1 MKSKIKQNV
10 LSQTR
15 GMKKPVSQ
23 VIYSLLIIMI
33 SSFYNISYSQGTW
46 TPLTNPSTVL
56 NGGVMVMLLLSD
68 GTVMAKTDSCGSD
81 TTATATWAK
90 LTPDIHGSY
99 INGTWTTITPSHDTR
114 VYFASQVLMDGR
126 VFVAGGEIENES
138 INGNGTGGYSGEVY
152 NPVTD
157 SWSMAPPQN
166 AYFGDANSEILPDG
180 KVLIAVLN
188 GPGDST
194 MIFDPVANTWAG
206 GPLCHGTHDE
216 SAWLKLADSS
226 ILFVDIGSTNSER
239 YIPSLNQWV
248 VDATVSDQLYD
259 PYWSETGAGFLLP
272 DGRAFF
278 LGASGHTAYY
288 TPSGNINPG
297 SWSNGPDIPSSYGT
311 VDAPGA
317 MMVNGKI
324 LCAASPL
331 NTSNSFSGSFYA
343 PTKFFEFDY
352 LSNSFTLISG
362 PAGGDSLNLPCYM
375 TQMLDLP
382 DGTVLLS
389 EQNSSQLYVYSPV
402 GNPLASG
409 KPTINNL
416 VQLVCD
422 TFKIKGTL
430 FNGISEGTGY
440 GDDWQM
446 ASNYPIVRL
455 TSGTNVYYA
464 RTFNW
469 NSTGV
474 QRGSAPDSTLFTL
487 PSGLPYGSYSLAVI
501 ANGISSD
508 TISFNHTPCITG
520 INAIDKQN
528 NLTISPNPAYNT
540 INISNI
546 TGKTNIRIYNSIG
559 ELVIKKETE
568 SNLSIDISK
577 LPMGVYNIIVDG
589 GRGEAF
595 NKIVITK

>member
-1 MKSKIKQNV
+1 MERKTSSNIRM
-10 LSQTR
+10 L
-15 GMKKPVSQ
+15 KKPAGMVC
-23 VIYSLLIIMI
+23 YALLIIMI
-33 SSFYNISYSQGTW
+33 SCLFINSYAQGTW
-46 TPLTNPSTVL
+46 TPLTNTSPVV
-56 NGGVMVMLLLSD
+56 NGGVMVMLLLTD

-81 TTATATWAK
+81 TTATSTWAR

-152 NPVTD
+152 NPLTD
-157 SWSMAPPQN
+157 TWTMAPPQN
-166 AYFGDANSEILPDG
+166 DYFGDANSEILPDG
-180 KVLIAVLN
+180 RVLIGVLS
-188 GPGDST
+188 GQGDST
-194 MIFDPVANTWAG
+194 KIFEPIANTWSAG
-206 GPLCHGTHDE
+206 PTCHGNHDE

-239 YIPSLNQWV
+239 YIPSLNEWV
-248 VDATVSDQLYD
+248 VDATVSDELYD
-259 PYWSETGAGFLLP
+259 PYWFETGAGFLLP
-272 DGRAFF
+272 DGRGFF

-297 SWSNGPDIPSSYGT
+297 TWASGPDIPDNLGT
-311 VDAPGA
+311 IDAPGA

-331 NTSNSFSGSFYA
+331 NTSNTFAGAFYA

-352 LSNSFTLISG
+352 LSNSFTQISG
-362 PAGGDSLNLPCYM
+362 PAGGDSLNIPCYM

-389 EQNSSQLYVYSPV
+389 EQNSSQCYVYSPG
-402 GNPLASG
+402 GNPLAGG

-416 VQLVCD
+416 VQLICD
-422 TFKIKGTL
+422 TFKITGTL
-430 FNGISEGTGY
+430 FNGISEGAAY

-474 QRGSAPDSTLFTL
+474 QRGSAPDSTLFSL
-487 PSGLPYGSYSLAVI
+487 PAGLPIGSYSLAVI

-508 TISFNHTPCITG
+508 TISFNYSPCITG
-520 INAIDKQN
+520 IITIDKPN
-528 NLTISPNPAYNT
+528 NLLICPNPASNN
-540 INISNI
+540 INITNI
-546 TGKTNIRIYNSIG
+546 TGKTIIRLYNSAG
-559 ELVIKKETE
+559 ELVLEKETE
-568 SNLSIDISK
+568 NNICLDISQ
-577 LPMGVYNIIVDG
+577 LPMGVYSIVVND
-589 GRGEAF
+589 GRGGGF
-595 NKIVITK
+595 NKIVVAK

>member
-1 MKSKIKQNV
+1 
-10 LSQTR
+10 
-15 GMKKPVSQ
+15 
-23 VIYSLLIIMI
+23 
-33 SSFYNISYSQGTW
+33 
-46 TPLTNPSTVL
+46 
-56 NGGVMVMLLLSD
+56 MLLLSD
-68 GTVMAKTDSCGSD
+68 GTVMAKTDSCRSD
-81 TTATATWAK
+81 TTATSTWAK

-138 INGNGTGGYSGEVY
+138 INGNGTGGYSGEIY
-152 NPVTD
+152 NPVSDT
-157 SWSMAPPQN
+157 WTMAPLQN

-194 MIFDPVANTWAG
+194 MIFDPIANTWAG

-297 SWSNGPDIPSSYGT
+297 TWSNGPDIPGSYGT

-331 NTSNSFSGSFYA
+331 NTSNTFAGAFYA

-389 EQNSSQLYVYSPV
+389 EQNSSQCYVYSPV
-402 GNPLASG
+402 GIPLASG

-430 FNGISEGTGY
+430 FNGISEGAGY

-487 PSGLPYGSYSLAVI
+487 PAGLPYGSYSLAVI

-508 TISFNHTPCITG
+508 TINFNHTPCFVGITT
-520 INAIDKQN
+520 IDKPN
-528 NLTISPNPAYNT
+528 NLLICPNPASNT

-546 TGKTNIRIYNSIG
+546 TGKTNIRIYNSSG
-559 ELVIKKETE
+559 ELVLEKETE
-568 SNLSIDISK
+568 SNLSLDISQ
-577 LPMGVYNIIVDG
+577 LPMGVYNIIVYDG
-589 GRGEAF
+589 KGGAF

>member
-1 MKSKIKQNV
+1 MIKQNTST
-10 LSQTR
+10 LSYAQP
-15 GMKKPVSQ
+15 KKFAGPVC
-23 VIYSLLIIMI
+23 YALLLIMI
-33 SSFYNISYSQGTW
+33 CFSCVKSYAQGTW
-46 TPLTNPSTVL
+46 APLTNTSPVVS
-56 NGGVMVMLLLSD
+56 GGVMVMLLLTD

-81 TTATATWAK
+81 TTATSTWAK

-138 INGNGTGGYSGEVY
+138 INGNGTGGYSGEIY
-152 NPVTD
+152 NPLNDT
-157 SWSMAPPQN
+157 WTMAPAQSS
-166 AYFGDANSEILPDG
+166 YFGDANSEILPDG
-180 KVLIAVLN
+180 KVLIAVVG

-194 MIFDPVANTWAG
+194 VIFDPIANTWTAG
-206 GPLCHGTHDE
+206 PTCHSSHAE
-216 SAWLKLADSS
+216 SAWIKLADSS

-248 VDATVSDQLYD
+248 TDATVSDELYD
-259 PYWSETGAGFLLP
+259 PYWDETGAGFLLP

-297 SWSNGPDIPSSYGT
+297 TWSSGPDIPNSYGT

-331 NTSNSFSGSFYA
+331 NTSHSFSGSFYA

-352 LSNSFTLISG
+352 LSNSFTQISA
-362 PAGGDSLNLPCYM
+362 PAGGDSMNIPCYM

-389 EQNSSQLYVYSPV
+389 SQNSSQCYVYSP
-402 GNPLASG
+402 GGIPLVSG

-416 VQLVCD
+416 VQLFCD
-422 TFKIKGTL
+422 TFKITGTL
-430 FNGISEGTGY
+430 FNGISEGSGY

-455 TSGTNVYYA
+455 ASGTDIYYA

-474 QRGSAPDSTLFTL
+474 QRGTAPDSTLFTL
-487 PSGLPYGSYSLAVI
+487 PAGLPYGSYSLAVI

-508 TISFNHTPCITG
+508 TITFNNTPCSVG
-520 INAIDKQN
+520 INTIDKPGS
-528 NLTISPNPAYNT
+528 LLISPNPASNT
-540 INISNI
+540 ISISNI
-546 TGKTNIRIYNSIG
+546 TGKTSIRIYNSLG
-559 ELVIKKETE
+559 ELVIEQETE
-568 SNLSIDISK
+568 NNLSLDISQ
-577 LPMGVYNIIVDG
+577 LPMGVYNISVNDSKSE
-589 GRGEAF
+589 RF